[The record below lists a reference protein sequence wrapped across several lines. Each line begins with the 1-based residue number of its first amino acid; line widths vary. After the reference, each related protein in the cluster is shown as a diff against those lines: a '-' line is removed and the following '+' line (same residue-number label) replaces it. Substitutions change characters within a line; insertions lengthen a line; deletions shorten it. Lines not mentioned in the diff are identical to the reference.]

1 MIITS
6 PVNHFPG
13 TVNRPDML
21 TLPQVLQIE
30 NALREM
36 ASQRDQMAAA
46 GFDYAYLKA
55 ILPLYSDWH
64 IEGVPAEPT
73 AETFPGSPRIASA
86 KLIAWLIDA
95 IMQVYRGE
103 TDIPNA

>member
-1 MIITS
+1 VIISS
-6 PVNHFPG
+6 PVKRFPG
-13 TVNRPDML
+13 TVNCPDML

-36 ASQRDQMAAA
+36 AGQRETMAAA

-73 AETFPGSPRIASA
+73 SETFPGSPRVDSA
-86 KLIAWLIDA
+86 RLIAWLIDA